1 MLFSIR
7 ALEHARRVEDTF
19 IFAAVVEGTI
29 FAKELANFDVAMKA
43 CSNSLRQYFR
53 LA

>member
-1 MLFSIR
+1 MLFSTR
-7 ALEHARRVEDTF
+7 DLEHARRVEDNF

-29 FAKELANFDVAMKA
+29 FAKRLKNSSVAMKA
-43 CSNSLRQYFR
+43 YSNSL